1 MQHAIQPSD
10 PFDILNQR
18 EQQHAPAAVA
28 ASASGDGEGGAGGDR
43 VLSSGSVCSVESNA
57 SSFVEA

>member
-10 PFDILNQR
+10 PFDILNQ
-18 EQQHAPAAVA
+18 QDQHHAPAAVA
-28 ASASGDGEGGAGGDR
+28 ASASGDGEGGGGGGR
-43 VLSSGSVCSVESNA
+43 VLSSGSVHSVESDA